1 MAGKSTRSS
10 PLYKLSNS
18 SDRDTIFSKPKQQAR
33 DIVDKSYPYGLN
45 RSRQEVATLA
55 EQSLL
60 EWAGDYTPQSFFDD
74 YEAVKRFYIP
84 IFVDAYFDRIA
95 EKSGSPQ
102 GGARAAL
109 SKAEHI
115 SGLHSYTITVT
126 DTLHLKRSRTI
137 RMLINDKD
145 EIVVIEEVN

>member
-1 MAGKSTRSS
+1 MAGKTTRSS
-10 PLYKLSNS
+10 PLYKLSDS
-18 SDRDTIFSKPKQQAR
+18 SDKSTIFSKPKSSAK

-55 EQSLL
+55 EHSLL
-60 EWAGDYTPQSFFDD
+60 EWAGEYTPQSFFDD

-95 EKSGSPQ
+95 EKSGTSQ
-102 GGARAAL
+102 GQARVAL

-115 SGLHSYTITVT
+115 SGLHSYTVMIT
-126 DTLHLKRSRTI
+126 DTLHLKRSHTI
-137 RMLINDKD
+137 RMLYNDKD
-145 EIVVIEEVN
+145 EIMGIEEIS